1 MKKLYLAPLFL
12 AFIISGCQSN
22 ITTDYE
28 PESGDILDKHGDITN
43 LDKFNAFVDH
53 VQQGKKDKIR
63 IVHYTIEGDAILHD
77 LDFDGKTIHSTFDS
91 TRDEYGS
98 GSVTK
103 ASCKSIAVQETN
115 TSTEYVIEGC
125 DNNEREFIFLTVEKN

>member
-1 MKKLYLAPLFL
+1 MFL

-28 PESGDILDKHGDITN
+28 PESGDILDEHGYITN

-63 IVHYTIEGDAILHD
+63 IVHYTIEGDAILQD
-77 LDFDGKTIHSTFDS
+77 LDFDGKSIHSTFDS

-98 GSVTK
+98 GS
-103 ASCKSIAVQETN
+103 I
-115 TSTEYVIEGC
+115 
-125 DNNEREFIFLTVEKN
+125 

>member
-1 MKKLYLAPLFL
+1 MKKLFLALLFL

-28 PESGDILDKHGDITN
+28 PESGDILDKHGDITKF
-43 LDKFNAFVDH
+43 DKFNAFVDH

-98 GSVTK
+98 GSIEESK
-103 ASCKSIAVQETN
+103 CKSIRVKETEAR
-115 TSTEYVIEGC
+115 SEYIFEGC
-125 DNNEREFIFLTVEKN
+125 EQKSGNQTILVVEE

>member
-1 MKKLYLAPLFL
+1 MFLALLFL

-28 PESGDILDKHGDITN
+28 PESGDILDEHGDITN

-63 IVHYTIEGDAILHD
+63 IVHYTIEGDAILQD
-77 LDFDGKTIHSTFDS
+77 LDFDGKSIHSTFDS

-98 GSVTK
+98 GS
-103 ASCKSIAVQETN
+103 I
-115 TSTEYVIEGC
+115 
-125 DNNEREFIFLTVEKN
+125 